1 MLALSDR
8 WAPVLSAEPETGM
21 GYQVAT
27 VHLTDGRVFDRVVIV
42 SGAITSI
49 RGESQIP
56 FDESE
61 IRRIVVTH
69 DKPD

>member
-1 MLALSDR
+1 MLALGAR
-8 WAPVLSAEPETGM
+8 WVPILGAEPETGM

-27 VHLTDGRVFDRVVIV
+27 VHLEDGRVFDRVVIV
-42 SGAITSI
+42 GGAITSI
-49 RGESQIP
+49 RGESRIP